1 MPLIAIMLSI
11 TAYVS
16 VRAAGVWSGEQAVPL
31 VESLIDAAKGRSI
44 LFRLQNEDIIISN
57 VHERPVL
64 GWGRQ
69 LGSVDDHNG
78 GLAVR
83 DSLWVSVFAQC
94 GTVGLVGIMG
104 TLLLPVAVFIRRF
117 PASQWQEAAVAPAA
131 ALAVVVILYAI
142 DDLANG
148 SINPVFMLASGG
160 LAGLRCERL
169 ACCAKS

>member
-1 MPLIAIMLSI
+1 
-11 TAYVS
+11 
-16 VRAAGVWSGEQAVPL
+16 
-31 VESLIDAAKGRSI
+31 
-44 LFRLQNEDIIISN
+44 
-57 VHERPVL
+57 
-64 GWGRQ
+64 
-69 LGSVDDHNG
+69 
-78 GLAVR
+78 
-83 DSLWVSVFAQC
+83 VFAQC